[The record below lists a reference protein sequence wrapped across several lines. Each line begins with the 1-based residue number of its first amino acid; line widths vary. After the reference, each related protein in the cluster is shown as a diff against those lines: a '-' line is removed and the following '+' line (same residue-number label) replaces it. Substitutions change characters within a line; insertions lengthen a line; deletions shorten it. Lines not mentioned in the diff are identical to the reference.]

1 MDTTLQVEHEQAT
14 TKAFVVQGRQDRFFS
29 FLSTAKNRK
38 KFTRELSYF
47 PWFDGRFATAVP
59 WKVDP
64 SLKLWDRHR
73 QGIAKICRLLRVK
86 RCGPDRLGYFLGY
99 KTR

>member
-14 TKAFVVQGRQDRFFS
+14 IKAFVVQGRQDRFSS

-47 PWFDGRFATAVP
+47 PWFDGRFA
-59 WKVDP
+59 
-64 SLKLWDRHR
+64 
-73 QGIAKICRLLRVK
+73 KICRLLRVK